1 MPDRASS
8 RSPRSPRLPGSL
20 RDSDGQPPSLRERI
34 LVRALER
41 FNAEGIEYLGV
52 RELAKDLGVKGGHIT
67 YYFPTKDDLVAA
79 VGGQLREV
87 NDATISVPETPSLHA
102 FLGMLRQ
109 VFLNHYR
116 FRCLFLSL
124 PHLLAHNEKVAA
136 GYLGAVEQGR
146 REVLAAYLGS
156 VRDAGELLASTSADE
171 IERLVGFTGLVSR
184 GWIGD
189 AAISH
194 RDRSPRWCMVH
205 YLRVVC
211 DHLRGF
217 ATEQGHR
224 ELARFE
230 EELEAWGRKE
240 GGEP

>member
-1 MPDRASS
+1 MPTRSS
-8 RSPRSPRLPGSL
+8 PAAPRSPRPPRSPRGP
-20 RDSDGQPPSLRERI
+20 DGRTSSLRERI
-34 LVRALER
+34 LDRALER

-79 VGGQLREV
+79 VGGQLREL
-87 NDATISVPETPSLHA
+87 NDATISIPETPSLHA

-124 PHLLAHNEKVAA
+124 PHLLMHNEKVAA
-136 GYLGAVEQGR
+136 GYVGPVERGR
-146 REVLAAYLGS
+146 REVLATVLAS
-156 VRDAGELLASTSADE
+156 VRDAGELHASTSPDE

-194 RDRSPRWCMVH
+194 RDRTPRWCMVH

-217 ATEQGHR
+217 ATGKGRQ

-230 EELEAWGRKE
+230 EELEAWGREE
-240 GGEP
+240 GGES

>member
-1 MPDRASS
+1 M
-8 RSPRSPRLPGSL
+8 
-20 RDSDGQPPSLRERI
+20 
-34 LVRALER
+34 
-41 FNAEGIEYLGV
+41 

-79 VGGQLREV
+79 VGGQLREL
-87 NDATISVPETPSLHA
+87 NDATISIPETPSLHA

-109 VFLNHYR
+109 VFLNHYH

-124 PHLLAHNEKVAA
+124 PHLLMHNEKVAA
-136 GYLGAVEQGR
+136 GYVGPVERGR
-146 REVLAAYLGS
+146 REVLATVLAS
-156 VRDAGELLASTSADE
+156 VRDAGELHASTSPAE
-171 IERLVGFTGLVSR
+171 IERLVGFVGLVSR

-194 RDRSPRWCMVH
+194 RDRPPRWCMAH
-205 YLRVVC
+205 YLRMVC

-217 ATEQGHR
+217 ATGKGRQ

-230 EELEAWGRKE
+230 EELEAWGEEE
-240 GGEP
+240 GDEL